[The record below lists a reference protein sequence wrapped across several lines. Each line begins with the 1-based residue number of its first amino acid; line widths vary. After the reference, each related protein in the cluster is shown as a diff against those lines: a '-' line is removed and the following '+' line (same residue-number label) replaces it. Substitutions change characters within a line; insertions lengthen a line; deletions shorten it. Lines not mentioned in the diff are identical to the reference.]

1 MDEDGFRAF
10 LKKAG
15 KKENVIQGLVEQVG
29 RFEVYLG
36 EQRQA
41 GLDTASQEDLQA
53 YADSL
58 EPGRVSQ
65 SVRGLR
71 LYYRYIENT
80 VLARLAGEIR
90 EQKIASRRKAF
101 RLGDFRG
108 VDIQDI
114 ARLEARGIITVNDM
128 LAAGNTP
135 QRRSELARQTG
146 VASET
151 ILELV
156 KLSDLSRLGA
166 VKSVR
171 ARLYYDAGLDTPE
184 KFTHWEPQALRE
196 MLVEWVKRTG
206 FEGIA
211 PLPKEIRNAVETAR
225 CLPKMVEYE
234 T

>member
-15 KKENVIQGLVEQVG
+15 KKENVIQGLVDHVR
-29 RFEVYLG
+29 RFESYLR
-36 EQRQA
+36 ERRQA
-41 GLDTASQEDLQA
+41 GLDTASQEDLLA
-53 YADSL
+53 YSDSL

-65 SVRGLR
+65 SVRGLG
-71 LYYRYIENT
+71 LYYRYTGNT
-80 VLARLAGEIR
+80 ALARLASEIR
-90 EQKIASRRKAF
+90 EQKIAGKRKAF

-108 VDIQDI
+108 VDLRDI
-114 ARLEARGIITVNDM
+114 ARLEARGIITVEDI

-146 VASET
+146 VASEA

-156 KLSDLSRLGA
+156 KLSDLSRMEG
-166 VKSVR
+166 VKGVR

-184 KFTHWEPQALRE
+184 KFTHWDPRALRG
-196 MLVEWVKRTG
+196 MLLEWVKRTG

-211 PLPKEIRNAVETAR
+211 PLPKEIGNAVEIAHR
-225 CLPKMVEYE
+225 LPKVVEYE
-234 T
+234 A